1 MLSVNCSY
9 PGASVSLLV
18 ASPLLASLFSK
29 EMDEVDEEESCD
41 SFELELLSSSDDELL
56 EPPEETTA
64 VVVGAFCSAI
74 LPGFPKTNKQ
84 VI

>member
-1 MLSVNCSY
+1 
-9 PGASVSLLV
+9 
-18 ASPLLASLFSK
+18 
-29 EMDEVDEEESCD
+29 MDEVDEEESCD

-74 LPGFPKTNKQ
+74 LPSFPKTNKQ